1 MQSDQNVILKEQYNQ
16 EVRLMSY
23 LRMDS
28 KETQAT
34 GATQA
39 DLTAPSK
46 CQSHGTHVGGWESDI
61 FHQVHKATAR

>member
-16 EVRLMSY
+16 DVRLMSY

-46 CQSHGTHVGGWESDI
+46 CQSHDTHDGE
-61 FHQVHKATAR
+61 